1 MTAADVPVRRA
12 LLSVTDK
19 SGLVPLAQALVR
31 CGCELISTGGTAREL
46 QAAALAVT
54 DISAVSGNPEA
65 FGGRMKTISFA
76 VESALL
82 FDRERDAAEARRL
95 GVAPIDLVV
104 CNLYPFGRFASEG
117 ADLATLIENLDIGGP
132 TMIRA
137 AAKNHRWVA
146 VMTDPADYPA
156 VIAELDEHS
165 GALSAATRLR
175 LMLKAFDAT
184 ADYDALV
191 SRTLH
196 DRLAAPTLRPAYEA
210 GLPLRYGENSHQKAW
225 LHRERGARHSLCDL
239 VQLHGKELSY
249 NNVVDLHAAL
259 EAIRDLAENACA
271 VIKHAT
277 PCGLAAAAPS
287 DLAAATPSA
296 MAAGDGQRRVLA
308 AAWAGDPLSAFGS
321 VIAFNRPLT
330 RAAVEFFDLDHARPE
345 RRKFVEVV
353 AAPAVDDDAL
363 ALLRTHRNL
372 RVVAIDPADLDRG
385 RSIRVLAGAHAC
397 LVQDADDRL
406 LDGLRVVTT
415 TRPALDDRALF
426 EFGLTAVRQVK
437 SNAIVVV
444 RRLPDGTRQLLG
456 MGGGQPNRV
465 DSVRLAIERSRANLE
480 TELAGNDHDGETCIK
495 AGLAAVVLVSDA
507 FFPFPDSIELIAAAG
522 IRTVLQPGGSLRDRQ
537 VIEACDRHAI
547 GMLFT
552 GLRHFKH

>member
-1 MTAADVPVRRA
+1 MTAHDVPVRRA

-31 CGCELISTGGTAREL
+31 YGCELISTGGTAREL
-46 QAAALAVT
+46 QAAGLAVT

-146 VMTDPADYPA
+146 VATDPADYPA
-156 VIAELDEHS
+156 VIAELDERS
-165 GALSAATRLR
+165 GALSAATRQR

-191 SRTLH
+191 SQTLH
-196 DRLAAPTLRPAYEA
+196 GRLAAPTLRLAYEA

-225 LHRERGARHSLCDL
+225 LHRERGATHSLCDL

-249 NNVVDLHAAL
+249 NNIVDLHAAL
-259 EAIRDLAENACA
+259 EAICDLAGGACA

-277 PCGLAAAAPS
+277 PCGLAAATPS
-287 DLAAATPSA
+287 DLAA
-296 MAAGDGQRRVLA
+296 GDVQRRVLA

-330 RAAVEFFDLDHARPE
+330 RAAVEFFELDHALPE

-372 RVVAIDPADLDRG
+372 RVVAIDPASLDRD
-385 RSIRVLAGAHAC
+385 RPIKVLAGAHAG

-406 LDGLRVVTT
+406 LDGLQVVTT
-415 TRPALDDRALF
+415 ARPALDDRALF

-444 RRLPDGTRQLLG
+444 RRLPDGTCQLLG

-480 TELAGNDHDGETCIK
+480 TERTRDDPEGEAYIK
-495 AGLAAVVLVSDA
+495 AALAAVVLVSDA
-507 FFPFPDSIELIAAAG
+507 FFPFADSIESIAAAG
-522 IRTVLQPGGSLRDRQ
+522 IRTVLQPGGSLRDPQ
-537 VIEACDRHAI
+537 VIAACDRHAI
-547 GMLFT
+547 GMFFT

>member
-1 MTAADVPVRRA
+1 MTDDDVPVRRA

-19 SGLVPLAQALVR
+19 SGLVPLARGLVG

-46 QAAALAVT
+46 QAAGFAVT

-76 VESALL
+76 IESALL

-146 VMTDPADYPA
+146 VVTDPADYPA
-156 VIAELDEHS
+156 VISELDEGS
-165 GALSAATRLR
+165 GALSAATRRR

-191 SRTLH
+191 SQTLH

-225 LHRERGARHSLCDL
+225 LHRERGAKHSLCDL

-249 NNVVDLHAAL
+249 NNVVDLHAAI
-259 EAIRDLAENACA
+259 ETIRDLAEGACA

-277 PCGLAAAAPS
+277 PCGL
-287 DLAAATPSA
+287 
-296 MAAGDGQRRVLA
+296 AAGDGQRRVLA

-330 RAAVEFFDLDHARPE
+330 RAAVEFFELDHPLPE

-353 AAPAVDDDAL
+353 TAPAVDDDAL

-372 RVVAIDPADLDRG
+372 RVVAIDPADLGRG

-406 LDGLRVVTT
+406 FDGLRVVTT

-444 RRLPDGTRQLLG
+444 RRLPDGTCQLLG

-480 TELAGNDHDGETCIK
+480 TELAGDGHDDQTRIK
-495 AGLAAVVLVSDA
+495 AALAAVVLVSDA